1 MRPDPLEILS
11 ALMDGEAVA
20 PDVLAAALLA
30 PGAREAL
37 VDFAGLRAELGAD
50 DSQPSPRLYR
60 AMDLALGRRRGRVRP
75 VWRLLQSAAAV
86 VVLALATLGV
96 LSLRTRFSGRGPD
109 EPPQATRVI
118 QFTPGVDWH
127 EGEREGEAR

>member
-1 MRPDPLEILS
+1 MSPDPLEILS
-11 ALMDGEAVA
+11 ALLDGEAVA

-37 VDFAGLRAELGAD
+37 VDFAGLRAELAAD
-50 DSQPSPRLYR
+50 DSRPSPALHR
-60 AMDLALGRRRGRVRP
+60 AMDKILGRRRGQGRR
-75 VWRLLQSAAAV
+75 VWRLLQSAATV

-96 LSLRTRFSGRGPD
+96 LSLRTHFYGRGLE
-109 EPPQATRVI
+109 EPPRATRII

-127 EGEREGEAR
+127 EGGPQ

>member
-1 MRPDPLEILS
+1 MSPDPLEILS

-37 VDFAGLRAELGAD
+37 VEFAGLRAELAAD
-50 DSQPSPRLYR
+50 NSSPSPGL
-60 AMDLALGRRRGRVRP
+60 
-75 VWRLLQSAAAV
+75 
-86 VVLALATLGV
+86 VLSLATLGA
-96 LSLRTRFSGRGPD
+96 LSLRARFYGRGPD
-109 EPPQATRVI
+109 EPPPATRVI

-127 EGEREGEAR
+127 EGGSQ

>member
-1 MRPDPLEILS
+1 MSPDPLEILS

-50 DSQPSPRLYR
+50 DSLPSPALHR
-60 AMDLALGRRRGRVRP
+60 AMDEVLARRRSYGRP
-75 VWRLLQSAAAV
+75 VWRVLQSAAAV
-86 VVLALATLGV
+86 VVLALAALGTM
-96 LSLRTRFSGRGPD
+96 SLRTRFYGRGPE
-109 EPPQATRVI
+109 EPPQATRII

-127 EGEREGEAR
+127 EEGGPQ

>member
-1 MRPDPLEILS
+1 MSSDPLEILS

-37 VDFAGLRAELGAD
+37 IDFASLRAELGAD
-50 DSQPSPRLYR
+50 DSRPSVGLYG
-60 AMDLALGRRRGRVRP
+60 AMTKVRGRYWRP
-75 VWRLLQSAAAV
+75 RPLWRVLQGVAAV
-86 VVLALATLGV
+86 LILALAALGV
-96 LSLRTRFSGRGPD
+96 MSVPARFRGNGTE
-109 EPPQATRVI
+109 EPPRATRVI

-127 EGEREGEAR
+127 EGEPR

>member
-1 MRPDPLEILS
+1 MSPDPLEILS

-37 VDFAGLRAELGAD
+37 VDFARLRAELGAD
-50 DSQPSPRLYR
+50 DSRPSPALHR
-60 AMDLALGRRRGRVRP
+60 AMDKVRGRRRGHGWP

-86 VVLALATLGV
+86 VVLALAALGAM
-96 LSLRTRFSGRGPD
+96 SLRTRFYGREPE
-109 EPPQATRVI
+109 EPPRATRVI

-127 EGEREGEAR
+127 EGEPR

>member
-1 MRPDPLEILS
+1 MSPDPLEILS

-37 VDFAGLRAELGAD
+37 VDFAALRAELEAD
-50 DSQPSPRLYR
+50 DSRPSPALYR
-60 AMDLALGRRRGRVRP
+60 AMDKVLARRRSYGRP
-75 VWRLLQSAAAV
+75 VWRVLQSAAAV
-86 VVLALATLGV
+86 VVLALAALGTM
-96 LSLRTRFSGRGPD
+96 SLRTRFYGRGAE
-109 EPPQATRVI
+109 EPPQATRII

-127 EGEREGEAR
+127 EEGGPQ

>member
-1 MRPDPLEILS
+1 MSPDPLEILS

-37 VDFAGLRAELGAD
+37 VDFAALRAELGAD
-50 DSQPSPRLYR
+50 DSRPSPALHR
-60 AMDLALGRRRGRVRP
+60 AMGNVLGRRRGHSRP

-86 VVLALATLGV
+86 VVLALAALGAV
-96 LSLRTRFSGRGPD
+96 SLRTRFDGRGLD
-109 EPPQATRVI
+109 EPPRATRVI

-127 EGEREGEAR
+127 EGEPR

>member
-1 MRPDPLEILS
+1 MSLDPLEILS

-37 VDFAGLRAELGAD
+37 VDFAALRAELEAD
-50 DSQPSPRLYR
+50 DSLPSPALPR
-60 AMDLALGRRRGRVRP
+60 AMDKVLARRRSYDRP
-75 VWRLLQSAAAV
+75 VWRVLQGAAAV
-86 VVLALATLGV
+86 VVLALAALGTM
-96 LSLRTRFSGRGPD
+96 SLRTRFYGRGPE
-109 EPPQATRVI
+109 EPPQATRII

-127 EGEREGEAR
+127 EEGGPQ

>member
-1 MRPDPLEILS
+1 MSPDPLEILS

-37 VDFAGLRAELGAD
+37 VDFAGLRAQLATD
-50 DSQPSPRLYR
+50 DSRPSPALHR
-60 AMDLALGRRRGRVRP
+60 AIDKVMGRRHWRPRPLWRVLRGVAAVLILVLAALGIMSVPARFHGN
-75 VWRLLQSAAAV
+75 AAE
-86 VVLALATLGV
+86 
-96 LSLRTRFSGRGPD
+96 
-109 EPPQATRVI
+109 EPPRATRVI

-127 EGEREGEAR
+127 EGAAR